1 MKAQNSKRN
10 KRGYQIIKGIFFFFF
25 LEYLRHEMI
34 EYFVRFIE
42 YLFQ

>member
-10 KRGYQIIKGIFFFFF
+10 KRGYQIIKGIFLDCI
-25 LEYLRHEMI
+25 LEYLRHELI
-34 EYFVRFIE
+34 EYLARFIE